1 MENKFTTPYL
11 TKGLIVNS
19 VEEKLCTFSLVMYHL
34 LRQPC
39 LTAHHHVP
47 GQEEEKAIFF
57 LPSFFLKKLIV
68 FVVLLSSYF

>member
-19 VEEKLCTFSLVMYHL
+19 VEEKLCTFPIVMYHL

-39 LTAHHHVP
+39 LKADHHVP

-57 LPSFFLKKLIV
+57 LPAFFLKKLIV